1 MNPSAVV
8 RTGVYLVMT
17 ALLMLFIVPGDSFTA
32 EKEKIP
38 SASIQKEGERS
49 DTDQT
54 APLPAMFLKN
64 NEYDV
69 GEVYEG
75 APVIHAFTISNRGKG
90 DLVIQSVKPG

>member
-1 MNPSAVV
+1 VNPSAVL
-8 RTGVYLVMT
+8 RTGVYLLMT
-17 ALLMLFIVPGDSFTA
+17 TVLMVLIVPGDSFAT

-49 DTDQT
+49 EADPIP
-54 APLPAMFLKN
+54 PLPAMFLKN
-64 NEYDV
+64 NECDV

-75 APVIHAFTISNRGKG
+75 APVAHAFTITNRGKG